1 MLKLI
6 PRSIACCAHCHQTFH
21 YPLTLLRVSQL
32 HKAVTGAQIDALHT
46 AFIQLSWGA
55 VVTQKRHDSI
65 HG

>member
-1 MLKLI
+1 ML
-6 PRSIACCAHCHQTFH
+6 IAIRLFP
-21 YPLTLLRVSQL
+21 YPQKGERVSQL
-32 HKAVTGAQIDALHT
+32 HKAVTGAQVDALHT